1 MAGAGHRAG
10 PETQRDLRHQTGEGF
25 LSEMAVAQLSIQ
37 SERELPQG
45 LWTHLRYDYWKG
57 GRLRGAEIQRN
68 LAFGLPSWE
77 LVSPL
82 KTN

>member
-45 LWTHLRYDYWKG
+45 L
-57 GRLRGAEIQRN
+57 
-68 LAFGLPSWE
+68 
-77 LVSPL
+77 
-82 KTN
+82 